1 MSHISAVITASG
13 MAERFGSDKLMY
25 IVNSI
30 PIIHYTMENVLK
42 AGFYERL
49 IVLRNSELKQYAV
62 NHGFI
67 PVWNDEY
74 KKGMSQS
81 IILGIKNV
89 SENSDAAMII
99 PGDLPMMPS
108 DYLNSL
114 ISHFNTHGKGIAGFL
129 MHGSPV
135 SPVIFSRKYFKEL
148 LDLNGDRGGK
158 PVIKRHMDD
167 FTGMEAP
174 DDSLMDIDTL
184 DDARA
189 FEKIIHKS

>member
-25 IVNSI
+25 MVNSI
-30 PIIHYTMENVLK
+30 PIIHYTMENALRSE
-42 AGFYERL
+42 FYERL

-99 PGDLPMMPS
+99 PGDLPMMSS

-114 ISHFNTHGKGIAGFL
+114 ISHFNSHGNGIAGFL

-148 LDLNGDRGGK
+148 LGLNGDRGGK